1 MPISPTGQFKL
12 SLDSFYVTESPL
24 SVTNIEEMA
33 MFYVKLTSLEDFPLE
48 DAPISPTV
56 QFKQSLDSFYVTD
69 SPLSVTNIAMF
80 YIKLTSLDDFPLED
94 GPISP
99 TGQFKQSFESFYVTD
114 SPLCVTNS
122 TNGNVLFKLTSV
134 NDDLTVYMLQ
144 IVLYVLLT

>member
-1 MPISPTGQFKL
+1 MPITATGQ

-33 MFYVKLTSLEDFPLE
+33 MFYVKLTSLEDFPLD
-48 DAPISPTV
+48 DAPISKTV

-99 TGQFKQSFESFYVTD
+99 TGQFKQSLDSFYVTD

-134 NDDLTVYMLQ
+134 NDDLTVYILQ